1 MAPLPQYLSFP
12 KLLFFHFFL
21 LPAVIGCSRSVSLF
35 SDEHNQLS
43 QMPTAQIY
51 LGRRTL
57 LAKSVKEVED
67 DEDEETPPLPKK
79 KKTPKPDKGEDDE
92 ALALLKKK
100 KSSSSN
106 KEVDDE
112 EVSTKKK
119 KSFSSS
125 KDDEDNEVSS
135 MKKKKSS
142 ISSKEEDEEVSPKK
156 KKKSSSS
163 SNDDDEEA
171 SSKKKKS
178 EKDPNLIK
186 PKTSSSKN
194 QTKLLKPSSSSSK
207 DQTKLIKSIGG
218 SGSSKNKTKLVKTT
232 SKDDDDST
240 SSSKS
245 DSPNL
250 AKPKLKKL
258 NSTSNSIKS
267 STSTKSSDL
276 IKSKSDSSAKN
287 KAKSTKPNSEKSS
300 TTTSTTA
307 KKKEAPPSPASGMYS
322 DDDIV
327 SDFRDLPAKFQQAFI
342 PDLHRI
348 STTSK
353 LYLTKANKEM
363 TKGFKP
369 YVGTKYAPSIAT
381 AISVAFI
388 VVPLLL
394 VSLIFNKIKAYFSL
408 QRLLIFIQIY
418 LAIYFSILCL
428 SSLFTGLEPLRFFY
442 ATSQSTY
449 IWLQVLQTLGYVLYL
464 LLLLMY
470 LILVFSTESPLGQK
484 FLGLAQTFVGFA
496 VGLHYYMT
504 VFHRVV
510 LRQPPKTNWKVHGIY
525 ATCFVLICLFAQ
537 AERRKKA
544 YLEEGGEEGKKS

>member
-1 MAPLPQYLSFP
+1 MAPLPQYLSFQ
-12 KLLFFHFFL
+12 KSLFFHFFL
-21 LPAVIGCSRSVSLF
+21 LSAVIDCSLSVSPF
-35 SDEHNQLS
+35 SDAQNQLS
-43 QMPTAQIY
+43 QMPTTQIY
-51 LGRRTL
+51 LGRRSL
-57 LAKSVKEVED
+57 LTKSLKEVED

-79 KKTPKPDKGEDDE
+79 KKTPKPDKDEDDQ

-100 KSSSSN
+100 KSSPSN

-112 EVSTKKK
+112 EVSPKKK

-125 KDDEDNEVSS
+125 KDDEEKEVSS

-142 ISSKEEDEEVSPKK
+142 ISSTEEDEEVSLKK

-163 SNDDDEEA
+163 SNDDEEA

-178 EKDPNLIK
+178 EKDANLIK

-218 SGSSKNKTKLVKTT
+218 SSSSKNKTKLIKTT

-245 DSPNL
+245 NSPNL
-250 AKPKLKKL
+250 TKPKLKKL

-267 STSTKSSDL
+267 STGTKSSDL

-287 KAKSTKPNSEKSS
+287 KTKSTKTNSEKSS
-300 TTTSTTA
+300 TATSITA

-369 YVGTKYAPSIAT
+369 YVGTKYAPSMAT

-388 VVPLLL
+388 LVPLLL

-510 LRQPPKTNWKVHGIY
+510 LRQPPQTNWKVHGIY